1 MSTAMEAAIQTVTRL
16 AGNESSDDILMAGYL
31 GKKKSGDKV
40 ILVSCWNTRF
50 FVLHRTVLKYYENMA
65 SKKVAGSLDLR
76 GVVDVEVPE
85 ISAKKKKDVGLLN
98 VVIATRTYE
107 LKAQNADEASAW
119 AKALRLALKV
129 PSVTPNGTEAVADT

>member
-1 MSTAMEAAIQTVTRL
+1 
-16 AGNESSDDILMAGYL
+16 
-31 GKKKSGDKV
+31 
-40 ILVSCWNTRF
+40 
-50 FVLHRTVLKYYENMA
+50 MA

-85 ISAKKKKDVGLLN
+85 ISAKKKKDVRCVFLRQVAAHAISRGPQVGLLN

-129 PSVTPNGTEAVADT
+129 PSVTPNGTQAVADT